1 VDDGKAKLIVAII
14 PARIG
19 SKEISQK
26 NIKYVA
32 GKPLVQW
39 TLDAVADSRS
49 IDISVLTSDDPR
61 VLSLAGT
68 KHTAHKRS
76 AGTSSDTAS
85 LEDVVEEVIASDK
98 LFGQAEVYLL
108 LQPTSPVRTGEQ
120 IDAAIFQLRHDDA
133 DSLVSVVRTHS
144 FLWSKTHSGVVPK
157 SYDYKT
163 RPRRQ
168 ELVPDYEENGSIYV
182 FTKDHWNKT
191 HNRLGGKISLFEMP
205 EESGMQIDS
214 YLDMYLVE
222 KILERREQK
231 IDKWKHIG
239 EVLARGIA

>member
-1 VDDGKAKLIVAII
+1 MIVAII

-19 SKEISQK
+19 SKEINQK
-26 NIKYVA
+26 NIRNVA
-32 GKPLVQW
+32 GKPLVRW
-39 TLDAVADSRS
+39 TLDAVADSRL
-49 IDISVLTSDDPR
+49 IDISVLTSDDGR

-68 KHTAHKRS
+68 KHTTHKRS
-76 AGTSSDTAS
+76 AGASSDTAS
-85 LEDVVEEVIASDK
+85 LEDVVKEVMASDTI
-98 LFGQAEVYLL
+98 FSQAEVCLL

-120 IDAAIFQLRHDDA
+120 IDAAISQLRHDGA

-168 ELVPDYEENGSIYV
+168 ELVPDYEENGSIYA
-182 FTKDHWNKT
+182 FTKKHWDET
-191 HNRLGGKISLFEMP
+191 QCRLGGKISLFEMP

-214 YLDMYLVE
+214 HLDMYLVG
-222 KILERREQK
+222 KILERKEQRLGKWREEWK
-231 IDKWKHIG
+231 RISDK
-239 EVLARGIA
+239 LAQGVS